1 MVFRRRCGSVVCGP
15 WRELQMAGEWT
26 LGVCGAELR
35 RGWWRWLEELV
46 VSRRWWLMIRDVVEW
61 RRWWRDMGVWWIWWG
76 WVGVGLMLPLAQR
89 RLLPLLLLA
98 KDVNV
103 IL

>member
-1 MVFRRRCGSVVCGP
+1 
-15 WRELQMAGEWT
+15 
-26 LGVCGAELR
+26 
-35 RGWWRWLEELV
+35 
-46 VSRRWWLMIRDVVEW
+46 MIRDVVEW